1 MGTMIRQVFDIP
13 QYRWTVTVYY
23 AVTGYDVRRIMRGLR
38 QIGCGEYDLRRA
50 YRNMTS
56 GAADTGLT
64 YSNAELRQTIMLIGR
79 TTTAAQFQNS
89 LDHEKGHLC
98 RHISQ
103 AMHIDPYGEEA
114 EYLAGYVGQRMFE
127 VARMFLCDTCRRKLL
142 RKAEHET

>member
-1 MGTMIRQVFDIP
+1 
-13 QYRWTVTVYY
+13 
-23 AVTGYDVRRIMRGLR
+23 MRGLR

-89 LDHEKGHLC
+89 LDQEKGHLC

-103 AMHIDPYGEEA
+103 AFGIDPYGEDA

-127 VARMFLCDTCRRKLL
+127 VAEMFLCDTCREKRI
-142 RKAEHET
+142 